1 MKTRLSRSLG
11 AVLVTASFFWA
22 PAGPAYGASPAGTD
36 ANEAKAVAKNYGAKL
51 KSVLQAEMAR
61 GGPVAAVGAC
71 SDQAM
76 QIGSEVS
83 RSSGWSVRRVTSKTR
98 NPLDLPDSYELGV
111 LADFERQLAKGQ
123 PDAARFEVVTEGGVR
138 YARFM
143 KAIKIEGA
151 CLACHGGK
159 EVAPETAAALRARY
173 PHDTAR
179 NYRLGDLR
187 GAISL
192 KKKLD
197 R

>member
-1 MKTRLSRSLG
+1 MQSKLWRSLG
-11 AVLVTASFFWA
+11 AALVVTSLSSMPASGAPPATA
-22 PAGPAYGASPAGTD
+22 GAD
-36 ANEAKAVAKNYGAKL
+36 EAKAVAKDYGARL

-61 GGPVAAVGAC
+61 GGPVAAVAAC
-71 SDQAM
+71 SDKAM

-83 RSSGWSVRRVTSKTR
+83 RSSGWSVRRVTSRTR

-111 LADFERQLAKGQ
+111 LAEFERQLASGQ
-123 PDAARFEVVTEGGVR
+123 PDAARFEVVTEGGVQ

-143 KAIKIEGA
+143 KAIKVEGV

-159 EVAPETAAALRARY
+159 EVAPETADALRARY

-179 NYRLGDLR
+179 NYRAGDLR

-192 KKKLD
+192 KKKLSK
-197 R
+197 